1 MDDIV
6 YTHATVFSAVDESV
20 VTDGAVWVRD
30 GLVAYAGP
38 MQAMPEVPKEIQQ
51 VDASGQFIMPGMTET
66 HAHLSFADA
75 SPFAIGDTSVEDA
88 TITRCWQCREDAGC
102 GIYRGG

>member
-38 MQAMPEVPKEIQQ
+38 MQAMPEVPKESQQ
-51 VDASGQFIMPGMTET
+51 V
-66 HAHLSFADA
+66 
-75 SPFAIGDTSVEDA
+75 
-88 TITRCWQCREDAGC
+88 
-102 GIYRGG
+102 

>member
-38 MQAMPEVPKEIQQ
+38 M
-51 VDASGQFIMPGMTET
+51 
-66 HAHLSFADA
+66 
-75 SPFAIGDTSVEDA
+75 
-88 TITRCWQCREDAGC
+88 
-102 GIYRGG
+102 